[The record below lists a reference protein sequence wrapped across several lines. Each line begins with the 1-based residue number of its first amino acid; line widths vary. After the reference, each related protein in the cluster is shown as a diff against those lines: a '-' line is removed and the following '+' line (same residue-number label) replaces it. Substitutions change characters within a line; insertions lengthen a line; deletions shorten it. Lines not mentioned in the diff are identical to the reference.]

1 MKDLRETIKLMFA
14 DGINIIICLFI
25 LYITLLAVQKFNAFE
40 HSYIANTLLLQC
52 AGITYL
58 TYKAIRNRHALK
70 KLKQEIKDL
79 KESASSESVTNLD
92 TEMQSAI

>member
-1 MKDLRETIKLMFA
+1 MNDLRETIKLMIA
-14 DGINIIICLFI
+14 DGINIVICLFM

-52 AGITYL
+52 AGITYM

-70 KLKQEIKDL
+70 NLKQEIKDL
-79 KESASSESVTNLD
+79 KEGAASECVTNLE
-92 TEMQSAI
+92 TEMQ